1 MIERNGTIASSA
13 ANALPAGSDED
24 PVHVAPPHPGD
35 GELADILARAAS
47 LDPAEDAS
55 AGRIIDGDHALNPHL
70 TPAKDDPP
78 PRDAAVLLALT
89 AGEDGALSLVFTE
102 RAAHLPAH
110 PGQVALPGGKIEE
123 GETPRDAALREA
135 FEEIALPTDALHVI
149 GRADH
154 YVTRTGFRVVPVLA
168 LVQRKA
174 LLVPDPGEVSS
185 VFVAPWRHVMSGANQ
200 RQVAVS
206 HDGTTRRFYEIM
218 YRDRRIWGVTAG
230 ILRAVNER
238 LRRE

>member
-1 MIERNGTIASSA
+1 MIERDGEASATA
-13 ANALPAGSDED
+13 AGIRPKGSDGED
-24 PVHVAPPHPGD
+24 IHVAPPNPCD
-35 GELADILARAAS
+35 GELADILSRAAA

-55 AGRIIDGDHALNPHL
+55 AGRVIDGDHALNPHL
-70 TPAKDDPP
+70 TPAADEPP

-110 PGQVALPGGKIEE
+110 PGQVALPGGKIEK

-135 FEEIALPTDALHVI
+135 FEEIALPTDALQVI

-168 LVQRKA
+168 LVRRKA

-185 VFVAPWRHVMSGANQ
+185 VFVAPWRHVMSVANQ

-206 HDGTTRRFYEIM
+206 HNGTTRRFYEIM